1 MSNPQKVWLMYSL
14 LMLIAVVWLAVIVSP
29 PWLMAT
35 GHMGSAISLYRGLSG
50 ICHQIPERSFSLWG
64 FPLAVCSR
72 CTGIYFGFVIGL
84 MLYPFCRNVS
94 DLTIPPRVWL
104 VIGSLPMVVDVSVDF
119 AGIFKNT
126 FLSRTATGLFVG
138 IVAAFFLLPV
148 WIGIAYPRLPESQEH
163 SFKEHSSA

>member
-1 MSNPQKVWLMYSL
+1 
-14 LMLIAVVWLAVIVSP
+14 
-29 PWLMAT
+29 
-35 GHMGSAISLYRGLSG
+35 
-50 ICHQIPERSFSLWG
+50 
-64 FPLAVCSR
+64 
-72 CTGIYFGFVIGL
+72 

-104 VIGSLPMVVDVSVDF
+104 VIGSLPMVVDVGVDF